1 MSVFREKVIVFN
13 LVSVYLSTFNLR
25 SSEDL
30 FFTVR
35 ILSFNHKRSDR
46 LGISAGKFVAVS
58 F

>member
-1 MSVFREKVIVFN
+1 MFHEKVIVFN
-13 LVSVYLSTFNLR
+13 LVRVYLSTFNLR

-35 ILSFNHKRSDR
+35 ILSFNHNRSGR